1 MRNGIKEDWSF
12 KRISVIV
19 PCYNEEESLPI
30 LYDEICK
37 VSEKLDAY
45 RFEIILINDGSSD
58 RTIEI
63 MRKLAKEDERIHYI
77 SFSRNFGKESAM
89 LAGLRE
95 SKGDYVAILD
105 ADMQDPPGI
114 LPQMLEILE
123 NEECQYD
130 VVATRRVDRKGEP
143 LIRSFF
149 ARCFY
154 KLMNRMSETEI
165 VDGARDFRLM
175 RRKVVDAILSV
186 GEYNRFSK
194 GIFSWVGFPTKWLEY
209 ENKERVAGE
218 TKWSFWKLFLYSISG
233 IIDFSTKPLAMA
245 SLTGTFFCVLAFV
258 MMIFVII
265 RTVIWGDPVAGWPSL
280 VCIILFTSGIQ
291 LFSIGILGQYLSRTY
306 MEAKHR
312 PSYLIR
318 ETEKD
323 LLSWKD
329 ENTDAE

>member
-1 MRNGIKEDWSF
+1 MRNGIKEDWPF

-45 RFEIILINDGSSD
+45 RFEIVLINDGSSD

>member
-1 MRNGIKEDWSF
+1 MRNGIKEDWPF

-45 RFEIILINDGSSD
+45 RFEIVLINDGSSD

-186 GEYNRFSK
+186 GEYNRFST